1 MANSNGSVAPKE
13 RINISYKS
21 SIGGAS
27 EDVELPLKMLVV
39 DDFTGEE
46 SDEVIEDRDPVNI
59 NKDNFNDVIK
69 SHNLSMSF
77 SVPNK
82 LQPDAE
88 DDIDVSLKINNLKDF
103 SPTQVAEQIPE
114 LASLLELRRA
124 LQALK
129 GPLGNVPAFRK
140 TIQAI
145 LENDET
151 RAQVMRELGLDKEE
165 Q

>member
-1 MANSNGSVAPKE
+1 MANGSVAPKE

-21 SIGGAS
+21 STGGAS

-39 DDFTGEE
+39 DDFTGKEN
-46 SDEVIEDRDPVNI
+46 DEIIEDRDPINI

-69 SHNLSMSF
+69 SHNLSMNF
-77 SVPNK
+77 SVPNR
-82 LQPDAE
+82 LQENSDE
-88 DDIDVSLKINNLKDF
+88 DIDVDLKINSMKDF
-103 SPTQVAEQIPE
+103 SPAQVAEQIPE
-114 LASLLELRRA
+114 LASLMELRRA

-151 RAQVMRELGLDKEE
+151 RTQVMKELGLDKE
-165 Q
+165 

>member
-1 MANSNGSVAPKE
+1 MSDGSVAPKE
-13 RINISYKS
+13 RINIAYKS
-21 SIGGAS
+21 DTGGATES
-27 EDVELPLKMLVV
+27 VELPLKLLVL
-39 DDFTGEE
+39 DDYTGKE
-46 SDEVIEDRDPVNI
+46 SDEVIEDRDPINI
-59 NKDNFNDVIK
+59 NKDNFNDVVK

-82 LQPDAE
+82 LEENSE
-88 DDIDVSLKINNLKDF
+88 DDINVDLKISSMKDF
-103 SPTQVAEQIPE
+103 DPAKVAEQIPE

-124 LQALK
+124 LQALR

-151 RAQVMRELGLDKEE
+151 RAQVMAELGLEE
-165 Q
+165 

>member
-1 MANSNGSVAPKE
+1 MANGSVAPKE

-21 SIGGAS
+21 STGGAS
-27 EDVELPLKMLVV
+27 EDVELPLKMLII
-39 DDFTGEE
+39 DDFTGKEN
-46 SDEVIEDRDPVNI
+46 DDIIEDREPVNI

-69 SHNLSMSF
+69 SHNLSMNF
-77 SVPNK
+77 SVPNR
-82 LQPDAE
+82 LEENAD
-88 DDIDVSLKINNLKDF
+88 DDINVDLKINSMKDF
-103 SPTQVAEQIPE
+103 SPSEIAEQTPE
-114 LASLLELRRA
+114 LAALMELRRA

-151 RAQVMRELGLDKEE
+151 RTQVMQELGITKE
-165 Q
+165 

>member
-1 MANSNGSVAPKE
+1 MANGSVAPKE

-21 SIGGAS
+21 STGGAS
-27 EDVELPLKMLVV
+27 EDVELPLKMLIV
-39 DDFTGEE
+39 DDFTGKEN
-46 SDEVIEDRDPVNI
+46 DEVIEDREPVNV

-69 SHNLSMSF
+69 SHNLTMNF
-77 SVPNK
+77 SVPNR
-82 LQPDAE
+82 LEENSDE
-88 DDIDVSLKINNLKDF
+88 DINIDLKISSMKDF
-103 SPTQVAEQIPE
+103 SPSQIAEQTPE
-114 LASLLELRRA
+114 LASLMELRRA

-151 RAQVMRELGLDKEE
+151 RAQVMQELGLVKE
-165 Q
+165 

>member
-1 MANSNGSVAPKE
+1 MANGSVAPKE

-21 SIGGAS
+21 STGGAS
-27 EDVELPLKMLVV
+27 EDVELPLKLLIV

-46 SDEVIEDRDPVNI
+46 NNEVIEDRDPVNI

-77 SVPNK
+77 SVPNR
-82 LQPDAE
+82 LEENSD
-88 DDIDVSLKINNLKDF
+88 DDINVDLKINSMKDF
-103 SPTQVAEQIPE
+103 SPAQIAEQTPE
-114 LASLLELRRA
+114 LASLMELRRA

-145 LENDET
+145 LENDDT
-151 RAQVMRELGLDKEE
+151 RAQVMQELGMVKG
-165 Q
+165 

>member
-1 MANSNGSVAPKE
+1 MANGSVAPKE

-21 SIGGAS
+21 STGGAS

-39 DDFTGEE
+39 DDFTGKEN
-46 SDEVIEDRDPVNI
+46 DEIIEDRDPINI

-69 SHNLSMSF
+69 SHNLSMNF
-77 SVPNK
+77 SVPNR
-82 LQPDAE
+82 LQENSDE
-88 DDIDVSLKINNLKDF
+88 DIDVDLKINSMKDF
-103 SPTQVAEQIPE
+103 SPAQVAEQIPE
-114 LASLLELRRA
+114 LASLMELRRA

-151 RAQVMRELGLDKEE
+151 RAQVMKELGLDKE
-165 Q
+165 

>member
-1 MANSNGSVAPKE
+1 MANGSVAPKE

-21 SIGGAS
+21 SAGGAS
-27 EDVELPLKMLVV
+27 EDVELPLKMLIV
-39 DDFTGEE
+39 DDFTGKEN
-46 SDEVIEDRDPVNI
+46 DDVIEDRDPVNV

-69 SHNLSMSF
+69 SHNLSMNF
-77 SVPNK
+77 SVPNR
-82 LQPDAE
+82 LE
-88 DDIDVSLKINNLKDF
+88 DNSDEDINVDLKINSMKDF
-103 SPTQVAEQIPE
+103 SPSQIAEQTPE
-114 LASLLELRRA
+114 LASLMELRRA

-151 RAQVMRELGLDKEE
+151 RAQVMQELGLVKE
-165 Q
+165 

>member
-1 MANSNGSVAPKE
+1 MANGSVAPKE

-21 SIGGAS
+21 STGGAS
-27 EDVELPLKMLVV
+27 EDVELPLKMLIV
-39 DDFTGEE
+39 DDFTGKEN
-46 SDEVIEDRDPVNI
+46 DDIIEDREPINI

-69 SHNLSMSF
+69 SHNLSMNF

-82 LQPDAE
+82 LQENSDE
-88 DDIDVSLKINNLKDF
+88 DINVDLKIDSMKDF
-103 SPTQVAEQIPE
+103 SPAQIAEQIPE
-114 LASLLELRRA
+114 LASLMELRRA

-151 RAQVMRELGLDKEE
+151 RAQVMQELGLDKE
-165 Q
+165 

>member
-1 MANSNGSVAPKE
+1 MAGNGSVAPKE

-21 SIGGAS
+21 NTGGAS
-27 EDVELPLKMLVV
+27 ESVELPLKLLVM
-39 DDFTGEE
+39 DDFTGRE
-46 SDEVIEDRDPVNI
+46 SDEVIEDREPVNV

-82 LQPDAE
+82 LREQSD
-88 DDIDVSLKINNLKDF
+88 DDISVELKMDSLQDF
-103 SPTQVAEQIPE
+103 GPSKVAEQVPE

-140 TIQAI
+140 TIQSI
-145 LENDET
+145 LENSET
-151 RAQVMRELGLDKEE
+151 RAQIMSELGLNEE
-165 Q
+165 

>member
-1 MANSNGSVAPKE
+1 MANGSVAPKE

-21 SIGGAS
+21 STGGAS
-27 EDVELPLKMLVV
+27 EDVELPLKMLIV
-39 DDFTGEE
+39 DDFTGKEN
-46 SDEVIEDRDPVNI
+46 DDIIEDREPINI

-69 SHNLSMSF
+69 SHNLSMNF

-82 LQPDAE
+82 LQENSDE
-88 DDIDVSLKINNLKDF
+88 DIDVDLKINSMKDF
-103 SPTQVAEQIPE
+103 SPAQIAEQIPE
-114 LASLLELRRA
+114 LASLMELRRA

-151 RAQVMRELGLDKEE
+151 RAQVMQELGLDKE
-165 Q
+165 

>member
-1 MANSNGSVAPKE
+1 MSNSGSVAPKE

-21 SIGGAS
+21 NTGGAS

-39 DDFTGEE
+39 DDFTGKEN
-46 SDEVIEDRDPVNI
+46 DDVIEDRDPVNI
-59 NKDNFNDVIK
+59 NKDNFDDVIK
-69 SHNLSMSF
+69 SHNLSLNF

-82 LQPDAE
+82 LQEGSD
-88 DDIDVSLKINNLKDF
+88 DDINVDLKINNMKDF
-103 SPTQVAEQIPE
+103 APAQVAEQIPE
-114 LASLLELRRA
+114 LASLMELRRA

-151 RAQVMRELGLDKEE
+151 RAQVMKELGLDKE
-165 Q
+165 

>member
-1 MANSNGSVAPKE
+1 MANGSVAPKE

-21 SIGGAS
+21 STGGAS

-39 DDFTGEE
+39 DDFTGKEN
-46 SDEVIEDRDPVNI
+46 DEIIEDRDPINI

-69 SHNLSMSF
+69 SHNLSMNF
-77 SVPNK
+77 SVPNR
-82 LQPDAE
+82 LQE
-88 DDIDVSLKINNLKDF
+88 DSDEDIDVDLKINSMKDF
-103 SPTQVAEQIPE
+103 SPAQVAEQIPE
-114 LASLLELRRA
+114 LASLMELRRA

-151 RAQVMRELGLDKEE
+151 RAQVIKELGLDKE
-165 Q
+165 